1 MNQMKKLQE
10 ALEFWF
16 SLFKT
21 RMGKIYKRRQAW
33 LCSTLQ
39 SWFMFGIK
47 LASSLRYKNILMIF
61 SNMALLVDKFPRK
74 GYKIRH
80 QHSPRKFC
88 ECRQNWASFYRINCC
103 KKMAITRKCAPKMI
117 LVVITKVENSIID
130 IKNWLQ
136 SSVFFHVLIT
146 HHYVNGQNTIISFE
160 CVDIWPKIYLIM
172 YSSYE
177 NLTTNINTLQQT

>member
-1 MNQMKKLQE
+1 
-10 ALEFWF
+10 
-16 SLFKT
+16 
-21 RMGKIYKRRQAW
+21 
-33 LCSTLQ
+33 
-39 SWFMFGIK
+39 
-47 LASSLRYKNILMIF
+47 
-61 SNMALLVDKFPRK
+61 MAIWVDKFPRK

-80 QHSPRKFC
+80 QHSPRKFVVFC

-146 HHYVNGQNTIISFE
+146 HHYVNGQNTIIAFE
-160 CVDIWPKIYLIM
+160 HFDLWPKIYLILHI
-172 YSSYE
+172 SHE
-177 NLTTNINTLQQT
+177 NLTTNIATLQQT